1 MLFSVRTFFLKT
13 KFHQMHIFKL
23 FVYGTLRSDMSEHH
37 LLSGKFDA
45 LSPARVNAKLYARSE
60 DGIPYITV
68 PGKFIASRGSH
79 DYTKDAAAL
88 SKFTVPEGYTP
99 AETTGWVKGEL
110 YTISDYKQVMQI
122 IDLFEDFSPG
132 YESEYDRVMY
142 PIQIEGKEEFEMAWV
157 YVIANNHA
165 EDEDI
170 FIESGFYNP
179 D

>member
-1 MLFSVRTFFLKT
+1 
-13 KFHQMHIFKL
+13 MHIFKL
-23 FVYGTLRSDMSEHH
+23 FIYGTLRSDMSEHH
-37 LLSGKFDA
+37 LLSSKFD
-45 LSPARVNAKLYARSE
+45 SMFPARVNARLYTRIE

-68 PGKFIASRGSH
+68 PGKYIAARGSH

-88 SKFTVPEGYTP
+88 TKFSIPEDYAP
-99 AETTGWVKGEL
+99 QLSAGWVKGEL
-110 YTISDYKQVMQI
+110 YTLSDYKQVMQI

-142 PIQIEGKEEFEMAWV
+142 PIQCEGQESYEMAWV

-165 EDEDI
+165 EEGDI
-170 FIESGFYNP
+170 FVESGFYSP

>member
-1 MLFSVRTFFLKT
+1 
-13 KFHQMHIFKL
+13 
-23 FVYGTLRSDMSEHH
+23 MSEHH
-37 LLSGKFDA
+37 LLSGKFDSMSA
-45 LSPARVNAKLYARSE
+45 AKINAKLFTRID

-68 PGKFIASRGSH
+68 PGKFIAARGSH

-88 SKFTVPEGYTP
+88 TKLIVPENYEPSGS
-99 AETTGWVKGEL
+99 AGWVKGEL
-110 YTISDYKQVMQI
+110 YTLSDYKQVMQI

-142 PIQIEGKEEFEMAWV
+142 PIQFEGQQNFEMAWV

-165 EDEDI
+165 EEGDI

>member
-1 MLFSVRTFFLKT
+1 
-13 KFHQMHIFKL
+13 MHLFKL
-23 FVYGTLRSDMSEHH
+23 FIYGTLRSDMSEHH
-37 LLSGKFDA
+37 LLSGKFDSMSA
-45 LSPARVNAKLYARSE
+45 ARINAKLYTRID

-68 PGKFIASRGSH
+68 PGKFISTRGSH

-88 SKFTVPEGYTP
+88 TKFQVSEGYKP
-99 AETTGWVKGEL
+99 SDSTGWVKGEL
-110 YTISDYKQVMQI
+110 YTLSDYKLVMSL

-142 PIQIEGKEEFEMAWV
+142 PIQIEGLDTYEMAWV

-165 EDEDI
+165 EEEDI

>member
-1 MLFSVRTFFLKT
+1 
-13 KFHQMHIFKL
+13 MHIFKL
-23 FVYGTLRSDMSEHH
+23 FIYGTLRSDMPEHH
-37 LLSGKFDA
+37 LLSGKYDTMK
-45 LSPARVNAKLYARSE
+45 PAKVNARLFARIE

-68 PGKFIASRGSH
+68 PGKFISARGSH

-88 SKFTVPEGYTP
+88 TKITVPDEYTP
-99 AETTGWVKGEL
+99 SEAAGWVTGEL
-110 YTISDYKQVMQI
+110 YTLSDFKQVMQI

-142 PIQIEGKEEFEMAWV
+142 PIQVEGQDNFEMAWV

-165 EDEDI
+165 EEGDI

>member
-1 MLFSVRTFFLKT
+1 
-13 KFHQMHIFKL
+13 MHIFKL
-23 FVYGTLRSDMSEHH
+23 FIYGTLRSDMSEHH
-37 LLSGKFDA
+37 LLSGKFDSM
-45 LSPARVNAKLYARSE
+45 SPAKINARLYARID

-68 PGKFIASRGSH
+68 PGKFIAARGSH

-88 SKFTVPEGYTP
+88 TKLEIPVDYKPSGT
-99 AETTGWVKGEL
+99 AGWVTGEL
-110 YTISDYKQVMQI
+110 YTLSDYKQVMQI

-142 PIQIEGKEEFEMAWV
+142 PVQIDGQDTYEMAWV

-165 EDEDI
+165 EEGDI

>member
-1 MLFSVRTFFLKT
+1 M
-13 KFHQMHIFKL
+13 HQFKL
-23 FVYGTLRSDMSEHH
+23 FIYGMLRSDMTEHH
-37 LLSGKFDA
+37 LLTGKYDSKVSA
-45 LSPARVNAKLYARSE
+45 KINAKLFTRLE

-68 PGKFIASRGSH
+68 PGKFIATRGSH

-88 SKFTVPEGYTP
+88 DKFPVQDGYAP
-99 AETTGWVKGEL
+99 SESSDWVSGEL

-142 PIQIEGKEEFEMAWV
+142 PVQPEGAESFEMAWV

-165 EDEDI
+165 EEGDI
-170 FIESGFYNP
+170 FIDSGFYSP